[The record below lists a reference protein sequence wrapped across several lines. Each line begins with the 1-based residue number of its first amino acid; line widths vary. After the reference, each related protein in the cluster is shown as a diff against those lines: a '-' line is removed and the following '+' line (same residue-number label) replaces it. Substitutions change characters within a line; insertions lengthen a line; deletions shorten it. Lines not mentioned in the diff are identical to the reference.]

1 MALCGER
8 IEALEARQAAGV
20 RSGVAQGKLRGLTG
34 LRHGCAASR
43 AELRELFAASAEF
56 HDALPWEAGRKR

>member
-1 MALCGER
+1 MAVCGER
-8 IEALEARQAAGV
+8 IEALEDSLQSGV

-43 AELRELFAASAEF
+43 AELRQLFAASAEF